1 VSQPTPVLALWE
13 AFVYGLIQGVTEFL
27 PVSSSGH
34 LAFAHHLG
42 LGDLPKDLE
51 LPFDV
56 LLHAATLIAIVVAF
70 RKEILAA
77 MRWRPRFYLCVL
89 ISIVPAGMAGAL
101 GKKYVEAAGESWWLL
116 GAFYVFTAVLLT
128 VAERISS
135 KRAGGE
141 VDARPPHEM
150 LGDITPKQALYV
162 GLIQV
167 FALLP
172 GVSRSGST
180 ISGGLL
186 GGLSPALAVSY
197 SFLVGLPLI
206 AAAAGKD
213 ALDGGFSRLVTEI
226 GLLPLSVAFLT
237 ALVSGIASIAALKL
251 VVGKRRL
258 VWFAGYCGLVA
269 IACFVKA
276 IAG

>member
-1 VSQPTPVLALWE
+1 MSQPTPALALWE
-13 AFVYGLIQGVTEFL
+13 AFIYGLIQGVTEFL

-42 LGDLPKDLE
+42 LGHLPKDLE

-141 VDARPPHEM
+141 VDDRPPHEM

-186 GGLSPALAVSY
+186 GGLKPSLAVSY

-213 ALDGGFSRLVTEI
+213 ALDGGFSRLVAEI
-226 GLLPLSVAFLT
+226 GLLPLSVAFVT

-269 IACFVKA
+269 VACFAKA
-276 IAG
+276 IAS

>member
-1 VSQPTPVLALWE
+1 MSQPTPALALWE
-13 AFVYGLIQGVTEFL
+13 AFIYGLIQGVTEFL

-42 LGDLPKDLE
+42 LGHLSKDLE

-89 ISIVPAGMAGAL
+89 ISIVPAGMAGAF

-141 VDARPPHEM
+141 VDDRPPHEM

-186 GGLSPALAVSY
+186 GGLKPSLAVSY

-213 ALDGGFSRLVTEI
+213 ALDGGFSRLVAEI
-226 GLLPLSVAFLT
+226 GLLPLSVAFVT

-269 IACFVKA
+269 VACFAKA
-276 IAG
+276 LT